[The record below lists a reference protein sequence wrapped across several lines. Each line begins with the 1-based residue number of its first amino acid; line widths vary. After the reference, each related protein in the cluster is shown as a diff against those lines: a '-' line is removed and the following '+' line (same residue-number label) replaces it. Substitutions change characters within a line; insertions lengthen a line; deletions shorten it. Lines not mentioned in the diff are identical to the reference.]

1 MKTIQCAALA
11 LLVGATTVQAQEYPA
26 KTVRMIVPFAPGGA
40 TDVLARIVSQKL
52 YERWGQIVIV
62 DNRVGASGNIGAEYV
77 AKSVAPDGYTL
88 LVAGSPHAINM
99 SLFNNLRYDLARDVA
114 PITSIAAFPSL
125 IAVHPSVPVK
135 SVKDLIALA
144 RSRPGQ
150 INFGSAGNGSPNHLS
165 MEMFKTMAKVDMTHI
180 PYKGGSGQM
189 VSDLLA
195 GQVQLA
201 SMGLPPAMPYVK
213 SGRLRVIAVTSAKRS
228 PLLPQAPTVAETGL
242 PGYEVNSWYGV
253 FAPPALPKEIIA
265 KINAD
270 IVAVL
275 GLADVK
281 ERLAGLGAEP
291 QPMTPDDFGKF
302 VRDDIAKWSRVV
314 KESGAKID

>member
-1 MKTIQCAALA
+1 MKKIQCAALA
-11 LLVGATTVQAQEYPA
+11 LLVGATVVQAQEYPA

-40 TDVLARIVSQKL
+40 TDVLARIVSLKL

-77 AKSVAPDGYTL
+77 AKSVAADGYTL

-144 RSRPGQ
+144 RARPGQ

>member
-11 LLVGATTVQAQEYPA
+11 LLVGATAVQAQEYPA

-228 PLLPQAPTVAETGL
+228 PLLPQAPTRFISASTASTRATARPILKLSACPRSCGTCTGT
-242 PGYEVNSWYGV
+242 G
-253 FAPPALPKEIIA
+253 
-265 KINAD
+265 
-270 IVAVL
+270 
-275 GLADVK
+275 
-281 ERLAGLGAEP
+281 
-291 QPMTPDDFGKF
+291 
-302 VRDDIAKWSRVV
+302 
-314 KESGAKID
+314 